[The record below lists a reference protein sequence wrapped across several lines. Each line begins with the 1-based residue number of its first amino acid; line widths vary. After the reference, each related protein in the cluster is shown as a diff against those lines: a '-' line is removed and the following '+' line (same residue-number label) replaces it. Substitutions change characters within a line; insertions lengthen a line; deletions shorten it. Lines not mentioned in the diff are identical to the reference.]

1 MNSNPTNPRSGST
14 SPMPQERDPNR
25 VTKGYAPSAVPVP
38 VHRQVVMEL
47 EEARHQIQRLISDNQ
62 TLQYQNQELKT
73 EIDRVVKAIRRLQGV
88 AEGYPTSEVPTIA
101 PVGSSWE
108 EVPPLHPTNASD
120 YDSAVPL
127 LPRDTRPTHYA
138 EEIPDPG
145 VYAEMAEMRTTVQR
159 SDLGGW
165 WMLLTIVLIVV
176 TAFGTGFLIVRPFL
190 SNPAATPEQ
199 GN

>member
-1 MNSNPTNPRSGST
+1 MNANPTNPRSVSAPGT
-14 SPMPQERDPNR
+14 PPERDPNR
-25 VTKGYAPSAVPVP
+25 SMTGYAPSSVPMP

-47 EEARHQIQRLISDNQ
+47 EGAMHQIQVLMSDNQ
-62 TLQYQNQELKT
+62 ALQHQNQELKT

-88 AEGYPTSEVPTIA
+88 AEAYPSESPTIA
-101 PVGSSWE
+101 PVSSSWE
-108 EVPPLHPTNASD
+108 EIPPLHPTLSSD

-127 LPRDTRPTHYA
+127 LPRDTHPTPYG
-138 EEIPDPG
+138 EEAPDPAA
-145 VYAEMAEMRTTVQR
+145 YAEMRTTLQR

-190 SNPAATPEQ
+190 SNPPSTPG